1 MLQVL
6 RSHNIRICGASTP
19 LKAAITKALTMDN
32 PEYVDA
38 KKRRRPTWGMEDR
51 LRLYLYDQGDIIAP
65 RGFIGELRAI
75 LTAQGID
82 PDKVITEQLNVG
94 NPVEF
99 GPWNPVYVLR
109 DYQTPLVEALKEEN
123 GVGVAPAGSG
133 KTIMGM
139 RYIFEIGRPTLWLT
153 HTKDLMYQTKERAEA
168 TLQGVG
174 RVGILGDDTRD
185 YGDGKLI
192 IATVQT
198 LQANPQLVEA
208 LDPIIGVVVIDE
220 AHHFPAPQFI
230 DVAAKFTAARIIG
243 LTATPDRKDRLE
255 RYMYM
260 GIGPKR
266 YTVDRGNLYENGQL
280 VKPEVKFIF
289 TDFDYEQA
297 SLREGNSVDAG
308 GEDIDYG
315 GLIAALIND
324 TRRADLIAQNVIEY
338 LPGPGQATIVITESV
353 RYCFKL
359 MEACKRYWSSHRF
372 GYMPRM
378 AVIHGGLSRYKWVV
392 ARGREAA
399 LNLSSDYGTICK
411 YDEKAKR
418 WKVKVPMYTES
429 EFQDW
434 QVTDTQRKEI
444 LQAVRD
450 KKVDILFATQL
461 AREGLDIAH
470 LTVGHMATPKRGDAS
485 DSKNGGAVEQEI
497 GRIMR
502 PDPNKPNKR
511 AIWLDYV
518 DYNVGVLQGQYY
530 SRRRVYKR
538 LGLIV
543 PAKTPK
549 QTERDIIDSF
559 LSGMPL

>member
-6 RSHNIRICGASTP
+6 SSHNIRIRGASTP

-38 KKRRRPTWGMEDR
+38 RKKRRPTWGMKPD
-51 LRLYLYDQGDIIAP
+51 LKLYLYDQGDIIAP
-65 RGFIGELRAI
+65 RGFLDELRAI

-82 PDKVITEQLNVG
+82 PDKVITQNLNEG
-94 NPVEF
+94 RRVEF

-109 DYQTPLVEALKEEN
+109 DYQTPLVEALKEGN

-139 RYIFEIGRPTLWLT
+139 RYIFEVGRPTLWFT

-174 RVGILGDDTRD
+174 RVGILGDDIRD

-198 LQANPQLVEA
+198 LQANPHLVEA

-266 YTVDRGNLYENGQL
+266 YTVERDNLYDNGQL
-280 VKPEVKFIF
+280 VKPEVKFVF
-289 TDFDYEQA
+289 TDFLYEQA

-315 GLIAALIND
+315 ELMAALIND
-324 TRRADLIAQNVIEY
+324 RARTELVATNILEY
-338 LPGPGQATIVITESV
+338 APRGTSIVITESV
-353 RYCFKL
+353 RYCFYLRDAVESLARRK
-359 MEACKRYWSSHRF
+359 W
-372 GYMPRM
+372 GVVPRM
-378 AVIHGGLSRYKWVV
+378 AVIHGGLSRYTWRV
-392 ARGREAA
+392 ARNERDANNKAA
-399 LNLSSDYGTICK
+399 AFGTECK
-411 YDEKAKR
+411 YDGSARR
-418 WKVKVPMYTES
+418 WKVKTPQYTES

-434 QVTDTQRKEI
+434 QVTGAQRKEI

-450 KKVDILFATQL
+450 KKIDILFATQL
-461 AREGLDIAH
+461 AREGLDIPH
-470 LTVGHMATPKRGDAS
+470 LTVGHMAMPKRGDAS
-485 DSKNGGAVEQEI
+485 NSNNGGAVEQEI
-497 GRIMR
+497 GRTMR
-502 PDPNKPNKR
+502 PDPNNPNKQ
-511 AIWLDYV
+511 ALWLDYV
-518 DYNVGVLQGQYY
+518 DYNVGILQSQYY

-549 QTERDIIDSF
+549 QTERDMIDSF
-559 LSGMPL
+559 LSGIPL